1 MKTINKLFL
10 PILLLAS
17 TLHADD
23 KIYSF
28 LGVQTSVTEFENS
41 SAPTIGI
48 KYGKQTENM
57 RTSISYNYGEDGKN
71 YYQTLLMQ
79 MDTGVLTNRFKDMA
93 IKPYVG
99 ATIGVLQQNDDSL
112 IPTRDRG
119 YVYGVNTGLT
129 YILNDSI
136 DLDLGYRFL
145 KTSKLENID
154 KINDL
159 TFSMHYFY

>member
-99 ATIGVLQQNDDSL
+99 ATIGVMQQNDDSL

>member
-1 MKTINKLFL
+1 MKKINKLFL
-10 PILLLAS
+10 PLLLLTS
-17 TLHADD
+17 LIHADD

-28 LGVQTSVTEFENS
+28 IGVQTSATTFES
-41 SAPTIGI
+41 DTVPTIGI
-48 KYGKQTENM
+48 KYGKQAENM
-57 RTSISYNYGEDGKN
+57 RTSISYNYGEDGSN

-79 MDTGVLTNRFKDMA
+79 MDTGILTHAFKDIA
-93 IKPYVG
+93 FKPYLG
-99 ATIGVLQQNDDSL
+99 ATIGFMQQNDDGL
-112 IPTRDRG
+112 VPTRDRG
-119 YVYGVNTGLT
+119 YVYGIDTGFT
-129 YILNDSI
+129 YILNDTI